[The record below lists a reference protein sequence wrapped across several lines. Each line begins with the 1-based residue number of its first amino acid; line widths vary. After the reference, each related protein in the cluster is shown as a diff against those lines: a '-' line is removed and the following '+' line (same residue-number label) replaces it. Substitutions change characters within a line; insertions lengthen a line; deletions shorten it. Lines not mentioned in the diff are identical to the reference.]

1 MMDRDSAIRTL
12 KAHEAEL
19 RALGVQRLSLFGSV
33 ARGEAGPDSDVDLAV
48 TLDPGRQIG
57 LFRFAVLREQITD
70 LLGREVDMVS
80 EPVDRARLQSRIDRD
95 RVHVF

>member
-1 MMDRDSAIRTL
+1 MDKESAIRTL

-33 ARGEAGPDSDVDLAV
+33 ARGEAGPDSDVDLAAEF
-48 TLDPGRQIG
+48 DPKACVGMIKYG
-57 LFRFAVLREQITD
+57 LIDRRLRELLGRNID
-70 LLGREVDMVS
+70 LLG
-80 EPVDRARLQSRIDRD
+80 EPARGARMQAQIDRD